1 MTDIIF
7 DVTGDVTLT
16 ASVTQSPSVAVTVPT
31 PTTSDV
37 VTVAGSPGAAGDSA
51 YDVAVAN
58 GFVGTEA
65 EWLASLVGSGGGGG
79 ADWVPADFNLTA
91 WSFSPLGISARDT
104 AMFNG
109 ALTLIGIK
117 IPAAMTVTSVH
128 NFIVTPGVNL
138 TAGFGALYQ
147 SGNLLAVTA
156 DQSTA
161 WATTPGR
168 QTMALA
174 SPQAVNPGMVYVGFW
189 SVGDTPPSLGVL
201 SEFQQAFA
209 KGINRFAIDLGSYP
223 VSTTAPATLGSL
235 IDGIG
240 YWAAVS

>member
-1 MTDIIF
+1 MLDIDTPF
-7 DVTGDVTLT
+7 AFNVRAV
-16 ASVTQSPSVAVTVPT
+16 APSVAVNAGGSAVILVPQ
-31 PTTSDV
+31 PGGQGP
-37 VTVAGSPGAAGDSA
+37 AG
-51 YDVAVAN
+51 
-58 GFVGTEA
+58 T
-65 EWLASLVGSGGGGG
+65 GGGG
-79 ADWVPADFNLTA
+79 ADWVPADFGLTA

-138 TAGFGALYQ
+138 TAGQSFGALYQ

-156 DQSTA
+156 DQSAA
-161 WATTPGR
+161 WATVPGR
-168 QTMALA
+168 QTMALS
-174 SPQAVNPGMVYVGFW
+174 SPQPVDPGMVYVGFW

-201 SEFQQAFA
+201 LEFQQAFA